1 MATDLKQTRHTS
13 AKEGPAPTQ
22 LGLCPRPPSET
33 STSCLSFPS
42 GPWDVHQPPPQ
53 VSLHAHMSGVSKH
66 GHRHITTGTKLCHW
80 HLGTRSEAG
89 LDTALT
95 QVSTT
100 RPTLILPTTSWSCHK
115 H

>member
-1 MATDLKQTRHTS
+1 MATALKQTRHTS

-53 VSLHAHMSGVSKH
+53 VSFMP
-66 GHRHITTGTKLCHW
+66 TC
-80 HLGTRSEAG
+80 
-89 LDTALT
+89 
-95 QVSTT
+95 QVSANMATDT
-100 RPTLILPTTSWSCHK
+100 
-115 H
+115 